1 MAKGNFNMTKGAN
14 DFSLEDLD
22 ELFNGEGEQETPPA
36 TEGTGSTETP
46 PATENKQD
54 VTQTQAFAHRLKEEK
69 EKARKEARDEIA
81 AALGY
86 QSYEDLQK
94 SRENKLL
101 EDKGLDPEQ
110 VNPIVDELVK
120 QRLDND
126 PRMKELESLKQQQV
140 KAFAEKELKEI
151 SSLTGEQYT
160 SLDQLPKDVIDD
172 WRTSGSLKSSYIKLH
187 GEELIIKARKAQTKG
202 GTSHLQDTAGS
213 APTPTD
219 TRPMTDKEKAIY
231 KFFNPGIKDEELDKK
246 LYKK

>member
-1 MAKGNFNMTKGAN
+1 MLKGAN
-14 DFSLEDLD
+14 EFSLEELD
-22 ELFNGEGEQETPPA
+22 NLFKEEGTQETPPA
-36 TEGTGSTETP
+36 DGKTESTDNP
-46 PATENKQD
+46 PESKDD
-54 VTQTQAFAHRLKEEK
+54 VTKTQAFAHRLKEEK
-69 EKARKEARDEIA
+69 DKARKEARDEVA
-81 AALGY
+81 AALGFE
-86 QSYEDLQK
+86 SFEALQK

-126 PRMKELESLKQQQV
+126 PRMRELENLKQQQV
-140 KAFAEKELKEI
+140 QAFAEKELKEI

-160 SLDQLPKDVIDD
+160 SLDQLPKDVIED
-172 WRTSGSLKSSYIKLH
+172 WRKTGSLKSSYIKLH

-202 GTSHLQDTAGS
+202 GTSHLQEVAGS

-231 KFFNPGIKDEELDKK
+231 KFFNPNVKDEELDKK
-246 LYKK
+246 TYKK